1 MEMKKISSLCAVM
14 LAMVI
19 AFSCLMIPT
28 SALDVQIDRMPD
40 QLTFYQG
47 VDWMYSNEGDI
58 MLMKGNLN
66 MSGAKLT
73 CNGKTVEYKVGKTG
87 PNMYA
92 KSHSG
97 TWQPGKNQIR
107 IYCDNFDSNYALC
120 EVTFATVTGMSI
132 VRTPKTKLV
141 LGVEWN
147 MGIGK
152 DVEMTKFDLTGTIIK
167 ATYNDSTSQQIA
179 APNACL
185 GWSIEED
192 VDVVMPGDNT
202 LYITFCGKRAPFGV
216 TFITET
222 NFAKGDV
229 SLDGKVNSYDALN
242 VLQYSTGLI
251 TLSPTQIGLADTD
264 GNSKVN
270 SADALNILQYVVG
283 IKTSL

>member
-1 MEMKKISSLCAVM
+1 MKRISSLCAVM
-14 LAMVI
+14 FAMII

-40 QLTFYQG
+40 QQTFYQG
-47 VDWMYSNEGDI
+47 VDWMYSNEGEI
-58 MLMKGNLN
+58 ILMKGSLN
-66 MSGAKLT
+66 MAGTKLT
-73 CNGKTVEYKVGKTG
+73 YNGKTVEYKTGKMG
-87 PNMYA
+87 ANIYA
-92 KSHSG
+92 KSDSG
-97 TWQPGKNQIR
+97 TWQPGKNRIR
-107 IYCDNFDSNYALC
+107 IYCDSFDGVYALC
-120 EVTFATVTGMSI
+120 EVTFATVTGISI

-152 DVEMTKFDLTGTIIK
+152 DVEMTKYDITGTIIK
-167 ATYNDSTSQQIA
+167 ATYNDSATKEIS

-185 GWSIEED
+185 NWSIEED
-192 VDVVMPGDNT
+192 VDVLMPGDNT
-202 LYITFCGKRAPFGV
+202 LYITFCGQKAPFGV

-242 VLQYSTGLI
+242 VLQYATGLI
-251 TLSPTQIGLADTD
+251 TISPTQIDLADTD
-264 GNSKVN
+264 GNSMVN

-283 IKTSL
+283 SKKSL